1 MSDDVKVY
9 VICSTQQ
16 IEPGAAKAFS
26 LLRLTETREA
36 RPYSIFVVR
45 TKADQFFGYVNVCPH
60 QGAWLNIGD
69 GGFFSGDGARLRCG
83 RHKAEFEVESG
94 VCVKGSC
101 KDKSLEQIP
110 IVVMDDEVCLC
121 GVELSEEEPRL
132 SDDDEFDDTMEIMIH
147 PG

>member
-1 MSDDVKVY
+1 MSDVNVY
-9 VICSTQQ
+9 VICSTEQ
-16 IEPGAAKAFS
+16 IEAGTAKAFS
-26 LLRLTETREA
+26 LLRVTEAQET

-60 QGAWLNIGD
+60 QGAWLNIGA
-69 GGFFSGDGARLRCG
+69 GSFFSDDGERLRCG
-83 RHKAEFEVESG
+83 RHNAEFDVETG
-94 VCVKGSC
+94 ACVKGSC

-110 IVVMDDEVCLC
+110 IVVMDGEVCLC
-121 GVELSEEEPRL
+121 GVELSEEEPR